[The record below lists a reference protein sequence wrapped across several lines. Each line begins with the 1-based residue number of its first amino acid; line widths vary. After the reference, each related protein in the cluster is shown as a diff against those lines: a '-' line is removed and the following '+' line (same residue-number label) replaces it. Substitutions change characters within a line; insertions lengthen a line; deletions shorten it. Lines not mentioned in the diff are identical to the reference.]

1 MKQKAAT
8 SVFPVKTLQFL
19 RVSRGFTK
27 PWLGR
32 LICGTVVIPC
42 SLGRNGATH
51 FKREGDGKTPIG
63 AFRILSGFIQ
73 RERFRAAPATQLAL
87 QQLTGSEGWCDD
99 VNSPTYNRP
108 IRLPNPAGH
117 EILKRS
123 DEVYDLILVLDYNIH
138 PRIKGRGSAIFFH
151 LTRRRGEP
159 TAGCIAIGKE
169 DMRRLLPRLGK
180 KTRLLIV

>member
-1 MKQKAAT
+1 M
-8 SVFPVKTLQFL
+8 
-19 RVSRGFTK
+19 
-27 PWLGR
+27 
-32 LICGTVVIPC
+32 IPC
-42 SLGRNGATH
+42 SLGRNGATY

-63 AFRILSGFIQ
+63 AFEILSGFIQ
-73 RERFRAAPATQLAL
+73 RERFPAMPKTQLAL
-87 QQLTGSEGWCDD
+87 RQLTGREGWCDE

-123 DEVYDLILVLDYNIH
+123 DGVYDLILVLDYNIC

-151 LTRRRGEP
+151 LTHARGEP
-159 TAGCIAIGKE
+159 TAGCIAISKD